1 MRILALSSTF
11 LPEIGGAEIGLLE
24 LYNRIAR
31 EHEVLLL
38 VSKPPPKEILPPD
51 FKQYDINFDVVYIGN
66 KFDLGKLR
74 TKGIIPPL
82 SLGVYR
88 ATKKY
93 IKEWK
98 PDIIHQNYLLP
109 FGMVTMILSKKFNI
123 PFVLSIIGRDAPT
136 KRTSAMRKYYLRKI
150 MSSARVVI
158 FLTAFSQKNPYIP
171 NLEKT
176 IAVPYGVDTES
187 YRPDVSGGALRSGL
201 GLEEKA
207 SILFCIQRLAEVKR
221 VDIIIR
227 ALPYVLREF
236 PSTYLIIGGT
246 GPEEK
251 NLKELT
257 KRLNLEKKVIFTG
270 YIPEKELPGY
280 FALCDIFVFHSTYET
295 FGIVLAQAMAMRKPI
310 VSVRSTAIP
319 YVVDDGVTGLLA
331 EPNNELDMAEKII
344 TLLKNPS
351 LATTLA
357 DNAYRKAIR
366 EYDWKVVVQKYIE
379 VFSEILQMKTSEK
392 EDGV

>member
-11 LPEIGGAEIGLLE
+11 LPAIGGAEIGLLE
-24 LYNRIAR
+24 LYTRIAR
-31 EHEVLLL
+31 NHKVLLL
-38 VSKPPPKEILPPD
+38 VSKPEPPEILPPD
-51 FKQYDINFDVVYIGN
+51 FQQYNINFDVVYIGN
-66 KFDLGKLR
+66 KFDLSKLR

-82 SLGVYR
+82 SVGVYL

-109 FGMVTMILSKKFNI
+109 FGMVTMLLSKKFNV

-136 KRTSAMRKYYLRKI
+136 KRTSTMRKFYLRKI
-150 MSSARVVI
+150 MSSARDVI
-158 FLTAFSQKNPYIP
+158 FLTPFCQRNPYIP
-171 NLEKT
+171 NPERTKV
-176 IAVPYGVDTES
+176 IPYGVNTRL
-187 YRPDVSGGALRSGL
+187 YRPDIPGQELRTRL
-201 GLEEKA
+201 GIGEKA
-207 SILFCIQRLAEVKR
+207 LILFCVQRLAEVKR

-227 ALPYVLREF
+227 ALPYVLKEF

-251 NLKELT
+251 NLKDLT
-257 KRLNLEKKVIFTG
+257 KSLNLEKKVIFTG
-270 YIPEKELPGY
+270 YISEKELPQY

-295 FGIVLAQAMAMRKPI
+295 FGIVLAQAMAMRKPVI
-310 VSVRSTAIP
+310 SVRSTAIP

-331 EPNNELDMAEKII
+331 EPNNELDLAEKII

-357 DNAYRKAIR
+357 ENAYRKAIR
-366 EYDWKVVVQKYIE
+366 EYDWDIIAQKYIK
-379 VFSEILQMKTSEK
+379 VFSEVLQTKNIRKEK
-392 EDGV
+392 GV